1 MCRVLLPYANCQEN
15 TSFTALI
22 ITTAVMFPF
31 SIMNL
36 QELLLHYLI
45 TMQIMATIRC
55 VCLLCL
61 SLLAVL
67 VHVVF
72 WVTHLNEFTAQQTV
86 LEAH

>member
-1 MCRVLLPYANCQEN
+1 MLSLAAIRELPRKYC

-22 ITTAVMFPF
+22 ITTAVMSPL

-36 QELLLHYLI
+36 HELLLRTSV

-72 WVTHLNEFTAQQTV
+72 WVTLLN
-86 LEAH
+86 